1 MSEYV
6 IVFVTTGSVAEAKQ
20 IAEVLVDQQ
29 LVACVNIV
37 PEILSIYYWQGKVE
51 KNTEAKMIIKTKSS
65 LLNQLTQTVK
75 NMHSYDVCE
84 VIAVPIISGNSD
96 YLKWIDESVHERW
109 SLQGPEGCN
118 FNRSKSE

>member
-6 IVFVTTGSVAEAKQ
+6 IVFVTTGSVEEAKQ

-75 NMHSYDVCE
+75 NMHSYDVCK
-84 VIAVPIISGNSD
+84 VTAVPIISGNSD
-96 YLKWIDESVHERW
+96 YLKWIDESVHER
-109 SLQGPEGCN
+109 
-118 FNRSKSE
+118 

>member
-6 IVFVTTGSVAEAKQ
+6 IVFVTTGSVEEAKQ

-29 LVACVNIV
+29 LVACVNIM
-37 PEILSIYYWQGKVE
+37 PEILSIYHWQGKVE
-51 KNTEAKMIIKTKSS
+51 KDIEAKMIIKTKSS
-65 LLNQLTQTVK
+65 LINQLIQTVK

-96 YLKWIDESVHERW
+96 YLKWIDESVN
-109 SLQGPEGCN
+109 G
-118 FNRSKSE
+118 

>member
-51 KNTEAKMIIKTKSS
+51 KDTEAKMIIKTKSS

-96 YLKWIDESVHERW
+96 YLKWIDESVHER
-109 SLQGPEGCN
+109 
-118 FNRSKSE
+118 

>member
-6 IVFVTTGSVAEAKQ
+6 IVFVTTGSVEEAKQ

-51 KNTEAKMIIKTKSS
+51 KDTEAKMIIKTKSS
-65 LLNQLTQTVK
+65 QLNQLTQTFK

-84 VIAVPIISGNSD
+84 VTAVPIISGNSD
-96 YLKWIDESVHERW
+96 YLKWIDESVHER
-109 SLQGPEGCN
+109 
-118 FNRSKSE
+118 

>member
-6 IVFVTTGSVAEAKQ
+6 IVFVTAGSVEEAKQ

-84 VIAVPIISGNSD
+84 VTAVPIISGNSD
-96 YLKWIDESVHERW
+96 YLKWIDESV
-109 SLQGPEGCN
+109 QGG
-118 FNRSKSE
+118 

>member
-6 IVFVTTGSVAEAKQ
+6 IVFVTTGSVEEAKQ

-51 KNTEAKMIIKTKSS
+51 KDTEAKMIIKTKSS

-84 VIAVPIISGNSD
+84 VTVVPIISGNSD
-96 YLKWIDESVHERW
+96 YLKWIDESVHER
-109 SLQGPEGCN
+109 
-118 FNRSKSE
+118 

>member
-6 IVFVTTGSVAEAKQ
+6 IVFVTTGSVEEAKQ

-51 KNTEAKMIIKTKSS
+51 KDTETS

-84 VIAVPIISGNSD
+84 VTAVPIISGNSD
-96 YLKWIDESVHERW
+96 YLKWIDESVHER
-109 SLQGPEGCN
+109 
-118 FNRSKSE
+118 

>member
-6 IVFVTTGSVAEAKQ
+6 IVFVTTGSVEEAKQ

-51 KNTEAKMIIKTKSS
+51 KDTEAKMIIKTKSS

-96 YLKWIDESVHERW
+96 YLKWIDESVHER
-109 SLQGPEGCN
+109 
-118 FNRSKSE
+118 